1 MKFDN
6 LEIIN
11 DEVIY
16 VLFLIKIQWVGYKVD
31 IMMDENK
38 FLMIFGIF
46 QYIRIYKYNYQLV

>member
-16 VLFLIKIQWVGYKVD
+16 ILFLIKIQWVGYKVD
-31 IMMDENK
+31 IMMDDNK

-46 QYIRIYKYNYQLV
+46 QCIRIYKYNYQLV

>member
-31 IMMDENK
+31 IMMDEN
-38 FLMIFGIF
+38 LE
-46 QYIRIYKYNYQLV
+46 